1 MNRGRRMGMPML
13 RWRRLG
19 GSKREAGAVPVV
31 PGRGGRPLE
40 GLGYSAGS
48 LCQTGLLITW
58 ESLKREESFV

>member
-1 MNRGRRMGMPML
+1 MPML

-31 PGRGGRPLE
+31 PGRGGRPHE

-48 LCQTGLLITW
+48 LCQTGLLITR
-58 ESLKREESFV
+58 ESLKRQESVV